1 MNQAEF
7 DEQVAVSFGD
17 AQSMAEV
24 TATPGGWIV
33 AAEPRPDR
41 RSAAARRPRFGHR
54 GDDHPG
60 RVHFAPARAAAR
72 FRPRD
77 LRHPVDA
84 DSDDGAFHPSA
95 ARILRFSDRIADL
108 DAVAVFSQ
116 GVRFHKIYHDGED
129 RCDMAQILV
138 RDIEDAVKERLQRR
152 AARYGRSME
161 AEIRDILRDVV
172 KEDVE
177 PAGGLG
183 TEIAALFKGIGLQE
197 GEEILELRGYAIKN
211 AFEE

>member
-1 MNQAEF
+1 MF
-7 DEQVAVSFGD
+7 DEGIS
-17 AQSMAEV
+17 E
-24 TATPGGWIV
+24 
-33 AAEPRPDR
+33 R
-41 RSAAARRPRFGHR
+41 
-54 GDDHPG
+54 
-60 RVHFAPARAAAR
+60 
-72 FRPRD
+72 
-77 LRHPVDA
+77 
-84 DSDDGAFHPSA
+84 
-95 ARILRFSDRIADL
+95 
-108 DAVAVFSQ
+108 
-116 GVRFHKIYHDGED
+116 YHDSED

-152 AARYGRSME
+152 AARHGRSME

-197 GEEILELRGYAIKN
+197 GEEIPELRGYAIKN